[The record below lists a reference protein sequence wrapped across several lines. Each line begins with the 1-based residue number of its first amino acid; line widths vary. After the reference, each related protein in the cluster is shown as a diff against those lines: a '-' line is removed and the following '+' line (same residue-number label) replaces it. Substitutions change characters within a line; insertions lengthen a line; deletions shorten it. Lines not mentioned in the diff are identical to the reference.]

1 MKPSFALDLRSNVV
15 TLLHRTARG
24 WTKVGEA
31 SLDAPDLAEAMA
43 FMRSTAL
50 GLSPRGITTKLIL
63 PNEQI
68 LYTKVTA
75 PVAEPWTRTRR
86 IGAALEGLTPYRLDE
101 LSYDWCETGTGLQVA
116 VLAKETLEEAET
128 FAREHRFNPVSFV
141 AVPEPGT
148 YLGEPFFGPSK
159 LSKSLLA
166 KDETVERDSEA
177 VRVVGRDVK
186 AKPNTAATAAAQ
198 AKAPVQDTAP
208 DTTAPPSVQPE
219 ATEVLP
225 PSANTTAPSL
235 TPIAADDPAVT
246 ADDAPVAGEKAPVAQ
261 AEKGQIPPH
270 AEAIAAPITDP
281 AVAEAVLADAPENDP
296 AKGESFKPLPA
307 PSPEPQGDAPPSVP
321 AQQEA
326 ALAPDDAAA
335 PQPNVDVPEAPM
347 VVDVDPEDADLPLA
361 AEDPKP
367 ATTAKKAQPALSAT
381 ASAKG
386 KTPRDASLRAVG
398 PAPTAR
404 GPVARPAAAKPLP
417 KTTVVARPSA
427 ARPWQARPVAEAK
440 DSASGATGFVAA
452 RAALGRITSAKGPV
466 TPTQRRYVI
475 VILAAVLLA
484 LLVIVAIWSSLSL
497 GTNEA
502 EAPSAPPAPVVA
514 QETAQESTAPENTA
528 TQTPTPLSTATAL
541 PSAQDAAPADDPV
554 IDTADA
560 ALATTATPGTA
571 QSSDV
576 AAEGAGTPS
585 PATAT
590 AGKGETLFASADTP
604 PIRRDPIGLPALQ
617 GGADSPPAIP
627 PTPPPYSANTAPES
641 PPSSLI
647 PTPEG
652 VVTPQGVL
660 LIAGPPPTVPPA
672 RPKDLMPIAPLDPAV
687 AAPSE
692 TVADARLVQDPTLAG
707 IRPRARPADLV
718 TYSAVPSAPEVLT
731 LSSLA
736 PDSPFA
742 NLRPQAR
749 PADLIPKA
757 PEVEAPLPDGAVV
770 AISPT
775 PPARPADID
784 TGIDD
789 AVSVALNQDV
799 AAVQPTGE
807 PEPEPQPEVQAEAP
821 APTLPTNA
829 SVAKQATEKNAM
841 SAKKVVL
848 LGVFGTPTSRYAMI
862 RLPSGRVK
870 KVKVGDTVD
879 GGRIAAITADSVKY
893 QKGNRIITLT
903 L

>member
-1 MKPSFALDLRSNVV
+1 MKPSFALDLRSNVI

-43 FMRSTAL
+43 FMRTTAL
-50 GLSPRGITTKLIL
+50 GLSPRGIATKLII
-63 PNEQI
+63 PNAQI
-68 LYTKVTA
+68 LYTKVAA

-101 LSYDWCETGTGLQVA
+101 LAYDWCETGTGLQVA

-186 AKPNTAATAAAQ
+186 AKPNTTATE
-198 AKAPVQDTAP
+198 AKASVKDTAP
-208 DTTAPPSVQPE
+208 DTSATPSVQPDAPE
-219 ATEVLP
+219 ALP
-225 PSANTTAPSL
+225 PLADTTAPSL
-235 TPIAADDPAVT
+235 TPIAAEDPAVT
-246 ADDAPVAGEKAPVAQ
+246 ADDTPVAGEKAPVAQ
-261 AEKGQIPPH
+261 AEKGQIPPQ
-270 AEAIAAPITDP
+270 AEAIAPPISDP
-281 AVAEAVLADAPENDP
+281 AVAETVLAEAPEHNP
-296 AKGESFKPLPA
+296 TKGESFEPLPTPA
-307 PSPEPQGDAPPSVP
+307 PEPQGDAPPSVP
-321 AQQEA
+321 AQQDA
-326 ALAPDDAAA
+326 AQSPDDAAA
-335 PQPNVDVPEAPM
+335 PPPNVDVPEAPM

-361 AEDPKP
+361 AKEPKP
-367 ATTAKKAQPALSAT
+367 TTAAKKAQPALSAT

-386 KTPRDASLRAVG
+386 KTARDTRLRAVG

-417 KTTVVARPSA
+417 KTAAVARPAA
-427 ARPWQARPVAEAK
+427 ARPWQARPLAEAK
-440 DSASGATGFVAA
+440 DSANGATGFAAA

-497 GTNEA
+497 GTNQA
-502 EAPSAPPAPVVA
+502 EAPSAPPAPA
-514 QETAQESTAPENTA
+514 ETQETAQESTAPENTA

-541 PSAQDAAPADDPV
+541 PSVQDAAPADDPV
-554 IDTADA
+554 NDTADA
-560 ALATTATPGTA
+560 ALATTATPSAA
-571 QSSDV
+571 QTSQ
-576 AAEGAGTPS
+576 GAGT

-604 PIRRDPIGLPALQ
+604 PIRREPIGLPALQ

-627 PTPPPYSANTAPES
+627 PTPPPYSANTAPEN
-641 PPSSLI
+641 PPANLI

-660 LIAGPPPTVPPA
+660 IIAGPPPTVPPA

-687 AAPSE
+687 APPSE
-692 TVADARLVQDPTLAG
+692 TVADAGLVQDPTLAG

-718 TYSAVPSAPEVLT
+718 TSSAVPSAPEVLT

-757 PEVEAPLPDGAVV
+757 PEVEAPLPEGAVV

-789 AVSVALNQDV
+789 AVSVALNQEV

-893 QKGNRIITLT
+893 EKGNRIITLT